1 MLFRSVSQSRYGRVF
16 DSRDAYIEFVGMLN
30 RYGSTYDGLS
40 VSEDESGRYMSNP
53 DAKYPEIPESKLG
66 STVKAIWS
74 KGQAFK
80 FTGSTC
86 IGSAADVAYLMRLLE
101 DAAVEHVFAVHIDEN
116 GNSFIQHVSVGGV
129 SKAIVDAKIIA
140 AGVKQFN
147 SKMVYLIHNHP
158 TGNVT
163 PSNNDYFVT
172 ETIKKVLGDDV
183 TVAHVIMDTYRMD
196 YSVHYDR
203 ASLS

>member
-1 MLFRSVSQSRYGRVF
+1 MKGVFGWFDSRGKNFKLAEYYSGWVF

-86 IGSAADVAYLMRLLE
+86 IGSAADVAITFNYNESDLRLNKQL
-101 DAAVEHVFAVHIDEN
+101 DARIKSWNDHNKHK
-116 GNSFIQHVSVGGV
+116 GNIIGLDDIL
-129 SKAIVDAKIIA
+129 KA
-140 AGVKQFN
+140 
-147 SKMVYLIHNHP
+147 
-158 TGNVT
+158 
-163 PSNNDYFVT
+163 
-172 ETIKKVLGDDV
+172 
-183 TVAHVIMDTYRMD
+183 
-196 YSVHYDR
+196 
-203 ASLS
+203 AS